1 MLFRNSE
8 GRVMGMRAQTRAADV
23 GQPFSDTNPLR
34 YRLQQGQ
41 ARSGANVNAEAVL
54 GLATVL
60 ECIRQPAQLIGT
72 LDWAS
77 WDWTQPA
84 VPALDT
90 ASPLADLFNFP
101 GFGSKFDLFQDIS
114 ASIDGWGGALIQ
126 KIKGTTRKD
135 KGRVIALRM
144 VDPDMW
150 KVDWDKDTGERI
162 FKVKVAEKTSN
173 GRWKKTE
180 VTWSPADAHY
190 IRGFTPKGFLAGIV
204 PWDIFKNSLGNA
216 LAIEE
221 FASNWWNNQGLISTY
236 ISHPEKLSPT
246 QAEEILDIYEET
258 HAGLANAGR
267 PALLSGGAKLE
278 ELKLTVADMQL
289 TESRNWIVDDICRMM
304 NWAPELVTQA
314 TGSGLRYD
322 AEQIVLKMQ
331 KIYLQPRTRRIRD
344 SFNTDPDLFKGN
356 KFWLDVRFDPI
367 EAVSAATRADAN
379 LSNRQ
384 AGVVTAN
391 ELRVPMGLP
400 PHEDGDELQLT
411 PVGGA
416 PNEGDTPP
424 KKGKKGSTSGS
435 DDQGSPGAA
444 DETG

>member
-1 MLFRNSE
+1 MLLRNSE
-8 GRVMGMRAQTRAADV
+8 GRTIGVRAQRTVDV
-23 GQPFSDTNPLR
+23 GQPFTNTNPLR
-34 YRLQQGQ
+34 FRLAQGQ
-41 ARSGANVNAEAVL
+41 GRSGANVSAESVL

-90 ASPLADLFNFP
+90 TSPLAELFNFP

-114 ASIDGWGGALIQ
+114 ASVDGWGGALIQ
-126 KIKGTTRKD
+126 KIKGTTRQD

-144 VDPDMW
+144 IDPDMW
-150 KVDWDKDTGERI
+150 KVDWDKDTGERV
-162 FKVKVAEKTSN
+162 FKVKISERTSS

-180 VTWSPADAHY
+180 QTWTQSDAHY
-190 IRGFTPKGFLAGIV
+190 IRGFSPKGFLAGIM
-204 PWDIFKNSLGNA
+204 PWEIFKNSLGNA

-221 FASNWWNNQGLISTY
+221 FASNWWRNQGLISTY

-258 HAGLANAGR
+258 HSGLDNAGR

-278 ELKLTVADMQL
+278 ELKVTVADMQL
-289 TESRNWIVDDICRMM
+289 TQSRDWMVDDICRMM

-322 AEQIVLKMQ
+322 AEQIVLKVQ
-331 KIYLQPRTRRIRD
+331 KMYLQPRARRIRD
-344 SFNTDPDLFKGN
+344 SFNSDPDLFKGN
-356 KFWLDVRFDPI
+356 KFWLDVRYDPI
-367 EAVSAATRADAN
+367 EAIPAATRADSN

-384 AGVVTAN
+384 AGIVTAN
-391 ELRVPMGLP
+391 ELRIPMGLP
-400 PHEDGDELQLT
+400 PRDDGDSLQLT

-416 PNEGDTPP
+416 PNEDGTTP
-424 KKGKKGSTSGS
+424 KKGQESPSSGY
-435 DDQGSPGAA
+435 DTEGSPGSA
-444 DETG
+444 DETN